1 MWVGPPLLPTPD
13 THPRTAHTSQKQ
25 QRRQQGV
32 KAADA
37 VLKKFPKH
45 GETQAMKALVLN
57 CLERKEEVRPCFVCV
72 RWTTD
77 SFSRKL
83 DDLRQ

>member
-1 MWVGPPLLPTPD
+1 MPPYLCKTP
-13 THPRTAHTSQKQ
+13 
-25 QRRQQGV
+25 QGV

-57 CLERKEEVRPCFVCV
+57 CLDKKEEVRAFAG
-72 RWTTD
+72 
-77 SFSRKL
+77 F
-83 DDLRQ
+83 

>member
-1 MWVGPPLLPTPD
+1 MGMVSRCVCLGAGRPYHTLTPTSTLPRMPPYLCKTP
-13 THPRTAHTSQKQ
+13 
-25 QRRQQGV
+25 QGV

-57 CLERKEEVRPCFVCV
+57 CLDKKEEVRAFAG
-72 RWTTD
+72 
-77 SFSRKL
+77 F
-83 DDLRQ
+83 